1 MSTTTIILLL
11 EIGLRFTAKGIM
23 IILRIR
29 KALACGRIRVGATV
43 LLSTCPTPRSTAS
56 MSYMKFIIMVKPTGE
71 DIITRGVFETPPLAP
86 WALFRIARTGLRHFF
101 GGRKDF
107 VVSSRRMVVILTL
120 AIGADFRKSLAPAL
134 KTKVDYAA
142 RHGYKYIQGGE
153 EFWDRE
159 RPIPWSKVGFV
170 LNVLR
175 GLPDGELVF
184 LSDADVMITNPELR
198 LEDLVVPL
206 LPAQKDLLMTID
218 ACGHLNSGNM
228 LMRNGPW
235 LRDWW
240 RRVGEQKDLLY
251 HIWWENAA
259 MIRLLETVPAD
270 LARTET
276 TAEHWKFNAYLQGLP
291 GERLWEP
298 GCFLVHFAGVYD
310 LKRMEELQK
319 KILGIS

>member
-1 MSTTTIILLL
+1 
-11 EIGLRFTAKGIM
+11 M
-23 IILRIR
+23 I
-29 KALACGRIRVGATV
+29 
-43 LLSTCPTPRSTAS
+43 
-56 MSYMKFIIMVKPTGE
+56 
-71 DIITRGVFETPPLAP
+71 
-86 WALFRIARTGLRHFF
+86 
-101 GGRKDF
+101 
-107 VVSSRRMVVILTL
+107 ILTL

-159 RPIPWSKVGFV
+159 RPIPWSKIAFV
-170 LNVLR
+170 LSVLNK
-175 GLPDGELVF
+175 LPDNELVF

-206 LPAQKDLLMTID
+206 LPPQKDLLMTID

-240 RRVGEQKDLLY
+240 KRVGEQHDLTY

-259 MIRLLETVPAD
+259 MIRLLETIPAD
-270 LARTET
+270 LAHTAT

-298 GCFLVHFAGVYD
+298 GSFLVHFAGVYD
-310 LKRMEELQK
+310 LKKMEQLQK
-319 KILGIS
+319 DILGIVANK